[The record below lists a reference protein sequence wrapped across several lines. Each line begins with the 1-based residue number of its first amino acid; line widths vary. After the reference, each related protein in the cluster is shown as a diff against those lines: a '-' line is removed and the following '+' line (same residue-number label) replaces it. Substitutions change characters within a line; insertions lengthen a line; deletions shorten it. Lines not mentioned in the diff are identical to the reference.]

1 MRRSLLFIVL
11 VSLVLAA
18 SCRQRNSEFVTVAL
32 SEKFTTLDTLTSTS
46 SDVAAERVRN
56 LMFNAL
62 VKKNENFEYVGELAK
77 EIRTSDDGKT
87 LTFVLQSG
95 VKFHNGKEFTSAD
108 VKYTFDELFKANG
121 FKAGAFFDTVPD
133 DKPAPA
139 PAKPAENSNAAANT
153 PAQPKT
159 KRMPHITSLTTP
171 DPQTVVITVGR
182 SALAHQLL
190 SNLVAIPII
199 AEGTIGQQKD
209 SPIGTGPFKF
219 VGRYR

>member
-95 VKFHNGKEFTSAD
+95 V
-108 VKYTFDELFKANG
+108 
-121 FKAGAFFDTVPD
+121 
-133 DKPAPA
+133 
-139 PAKPAENSNAAANT
+139 
-153 PAQPKT
+153 
-159 KRMPHITSLTTP
+159 
-171 DPQTVVITVGR
+171 
-182 SALAHQLL
+182 
-190 SNLVAIPII
+190 
-199 AEGTIGQQKD
+199 
-209 SPIGTGPFKF
+209 
-219 VGRYR
+219 